1 MRVRRLQSLQYL
13 WASMSQSLR
22 TKFVVVIVVFQFTVM
37 GLVTFVVEKRQQAI
51 IMQESQGR
59 AQTLAANLAALSEGY
74 LLSYNFVKLM
84 QLAEKAAEEQD
95 VEYAVIHLH
104 NGQVAASSGH
114 PEKQGSTLNDA
125 ISRQALLTDTLL
137 VQEITTADGGGRGYD
152 VSLPVFAQ
160 GGTRKWGTVRIGFSL
175 VRAMNEIRKTRNDL
189 IFLGIVAVVLGTGG
203 AIFLALR
210 ISKPIQQL
218 VTGVEEM
225 TKKNY
230 NHAIAV
236 TSRDE
241 IGHLARRFEEM
252 RVALQSHIT
261 DLAEEKQL
269 LERANQTLK
278 KTQNQLIQQEK
289 LAAVGKLAARVA
301 HEINNPLAI
310 IITSLDVLE
319 GESLSG
325 ETHTEDLL
333 VIKEE
338 IDRIARIVTQLLDFS
353 RPPSDV
359 VVLSVNDLIQQLIKF
374 MEKRLTKHNVQ
385 VILELSS
392 EEPLVQISP
401 DHLKQVL
408 LNLVKNAQ
416 EAMPSGGT
424 LRIRTVRCRGKVTIS
439 IIDNGVGI
447 AEAHLRSLFEPF
459 FSTKKHGEGMGLGL
473 SVSYSLIKS
482 YGGAIEPESRL
493 GHGSTF
499 RIVLTE
505 YVPAIQWERLP
516 NHDKLLHSG

>member
-1 MRVRRLQSLQYL
+1 
-13 WASMSQSLR
+13 
-22 TKFVVVIVVFQFTVM
+22 VIVVVQFTVM

-59 AQTLAANLAALSEGY
+59 AQTLATNLAALSEGY
-74 LLSYNFVKLM
+74 LLSYNFIKLV
-84 QLAEKAAEEQD
+84 QLAEKTAEEQD
-95 VEYAVIHLH
+95 VAYAVIHLH
-104 NGQVAASSGH
+104 NGQVAAFSGH
-114 PEKQGSTLNDA
+114 PEKQGSTLSDA
-125 ISRQALLTDTLL
+125 ISRRALFTEKLL
-137 VQEITTADGGGRGYD
+137 IQEITTVDVGGRGYD

-175 VRAMNEIRKTRNDL
+175 VRAIDEIHKTRNDL
-189 IFLGIVAVVLGTGG
+189 ILLGIVAVVLGTGG
-203 AIFLALR
+203 AIFLAIR

-218 VTGVEEM
+218 VTGVEEVA
-225 TKKNY
+225 KKNY
-230 NHAIAV
+230 DHTIAV
-236 TSRDE
+236 TSGDE

-252 RVALQSHIT
+252 RVALRLHVT
-261 DLAEEKQL
+261 GLAEEKRR

-278 KTQNQLIQQEK
+278 ETQDQLIQQEK

-310 IITSLDVLE
+310 IKTSFEILE
-319 GESLSG
+319 GEPPG
-325 ETHTEDLL
+325 ETPAEDLL

-338 IDRIARIVTQLLDFS
+338 IDRIARIVRQLLDFS

-359 VVLSVNDLIQQLIKF
+359 MALSVNDLIQQLIKF
-374 MEKRLTKHNVQ
+374 MEKGLTKHNVR
-385 VILELSS
+385 VILELSA
-392 EEPLVQISP
+392 EEPMVQISP

-416 EAMPSGGT
+416 EAMPTGGT
-424 LRIRTVRCRGKVTIS
+424 LRIRTARYQGKVTIS
-439 IIDNGVGI
+439 VIDNGVGI

-459 FSTKKHGEGMGLGL
+459 FSTKKPGEGMGLGL

-482 YGGAIEPESRL
+482 YGGLIEPESRL
-493 GHGSTF
+493 GHGSMF

-505 YVPAIQWERLP
+505 YAPHIEWESLP
-516 NHDKLLHSG
+516 NHETILHPG